1 MYLVRL
7 ARRWLGLRMCSHKT
21 TYTTV
26 ASQPAALECSDCR
39 IIMSSFQSKQLQ
51 WQPSRIQNLLF
62 WRQLIKSVTKK
73 IINILQ
79 NRISTQN
86 FLSLLHTLRVYY
98 CMGEDVDGSCR
109 GGWRPVIKRALAFY
123 FCCCYPQL
131 IVGAFVHYNNFFLV
145 AYSSFFLWNFCGC
158 FRI

>member
-1 MYLVRL
+1 MFNCLLWISSTISQPLWVRVGRKGSEEGKNVPGITTLKSALRRRMYLVRL

-98 CMGEDVDGSCR
+98 CMGEDVDGGCR
-109 GGWRPVIKRALAFY
+109 GGA
-123 FCCCYPQL
+123 QL
-131 IVGAFVHYNNFFLV
+131 
-145 AYSSFFLWNFCGC
+145 
-158 FRI
+158 

>member
-26 ASQPAALECSDCR
+26 ASQPASLECSDCR

-79 NRISTQN
+79 NRISAQN

-98 CMGEDVDGSCR
+98 CMRGRWWWLSWWMAPSYKTSSCILLLLLLSTAHR
-109 GGWRPVIKRALAFY
+109 RSFRSLQQLLLGRLLLLLPVKL
-123 FCCCYPQL
+123 
-131 IVGAFVHYNNFFLV
+131 
-145 AYSSFFLWNFCGC
+145 LWPL
-158 FRI
+158 